1 MNATPEFP
9 HERYQAT
16 NDAMDALSERFNRQG
31 DRPMFVGEGPTPQ
44 NSVMVQINFEHS
56 GIGITLKNVWIPEA
70 AMPFAPWIIRG
81 LLFRCGYHMEN
92 ISGLWA
98 EILNTGSSPEDSE
111 IYMDI

>member
-16 NDAMDALSERFNRQG
+16 NDRLNRQG
-31 DRPMFVGEGPTPQ
+31 DRPMFVGEGPRPQ

-81 LLFRCGYHMEN
+81 LLFRSGYRMEE

-111 IYMDI
+111 INMDI

>member
-16 NDAMDALSERFNRQG
+16 NDRLNRQG
-31 DRPMFVGEGPTPQ
+31 DRPMFVGEGPRPQ
-44 NSVMVQINFEHS
+44 NSVMVQINFELSNHFTQARL
-56 GIGITLKNVWIPEA
+56 IRNVWIPEA

-81 LLFRCGYHMEN
+81 LLFRSGYRMEE

-111 IYMDI
+111 INMDI

>member
-16 NDAMDALSERFNRQG
+16 NDRLNRQG

-81 LLFRCGYHMEN
+81 LLFRSGYRMEE

-98 EILNTGSSPEDSE
+98 EILNTGSSREDSE
-111 IYMDI
+111 INMDI